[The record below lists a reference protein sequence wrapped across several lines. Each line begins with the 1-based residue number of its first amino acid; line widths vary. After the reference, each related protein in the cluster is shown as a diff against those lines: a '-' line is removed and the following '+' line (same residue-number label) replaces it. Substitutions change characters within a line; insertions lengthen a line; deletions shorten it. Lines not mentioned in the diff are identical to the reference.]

1 MLGIWASS
9 FEYRDFRV
17 LFGST
22 LVYSIGMGMDMV
34 ALGWLVLDMTNSPF
48 MVAVALAARG
58 APQFFLG
65 ILSGAFA
72 DQVDRRILLR
82 VIVLWSSL
90 SAMFMAVLILTNLI
104 STWHVVA
111 IAMLWGASHAFIEPV
126 RQAYIYDIV
135 GRERALN
142 GLALIALSKRIGFI
156 IGPFIAGVMI
166 AVLGV
171 GEQYLAISVS
181 YLIAH
186 VTLYAIRGVGQ
197 SAPRNRQSTLH
208 NLVGA
213 FQLIR
218 TNHILVVLMLFTA
231 LNDMLGYSS
240 FVLLPVFARDV
251 LDIGPQGLGVMNG
264 VSAAGGTL
272 AVIFLASLGDFNR
285 KGLLMLT
292 CSIVGGISLMGFSQS
307 ANLFVILAILAVAN
321 CCFTAVDTLTMTMM
335 QTNVANEERGR
346 AMGAHRMGIGTG
358 PVGHIGLGATA
369 AILGVPAALLIS
381 GGILAFIAAVSVIG
395 SSRLR
400 RLV

>member
-1 MLGIWASS
+1 VAGGI
-9 FEYRDFRV
+9 
-17 LFGST
+17 
-22 LVYSIGMGMDMV
+22 
-34 ALGWLVLDMTNSPF
+34 
-48 MVAVALAARG
+48 
-58 APQFFLG
+58 
-65 ILSGAFA
+65 
-72 DQVDRRILLR
+72 
-82 VIVLWSSL
+82 
-90 SAMFMAVLILTNLI
+90 
-104 STWHVVA
+104 
-111 IAMLWGASHAFIEPV
+111 
-126 RQAYIYDIV
+126 
-135 GRERALN
+135 
-142 GLALIALSKRIGFI
+142 IAL
-156 IGPFIAGVMI
+156 
-166 AVLGV
+166 LGV
-171 GEQYLAISVS
+171 GEQYVVISAS

-186 VTLYAIRGVGQ
+186 VTLYAVHGVGQ
-197 SAPRNRQSTLH
+197 SAPRNRQSALH

-213 FQLIR
+213 LQLIR
-218 TNHILVVLMLFTA
+218 TNRILVVLMLFTA

-381 GGILAFIAAVSVIG
+381 GGILAFIAAVSV
-395 SSRLR
+395 
-400 RLV
+400 